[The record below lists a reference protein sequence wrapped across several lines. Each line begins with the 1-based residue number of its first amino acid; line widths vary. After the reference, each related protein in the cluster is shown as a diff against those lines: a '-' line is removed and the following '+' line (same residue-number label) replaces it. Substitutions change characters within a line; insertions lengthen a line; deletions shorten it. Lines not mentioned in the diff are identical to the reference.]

1 MELDKNQRAI
11 QNEYLN
17 TKNDIFICAAA
28 GSGKSTTAIHLAKIT
43 PKHKKMIFV
52 AFNKSIVDELTT
64 KVPDHVTVSTIHSL
78 CYRTLRQNVR
88 LNLKLTESKNFIYC
102 KQKANVEHIRKY
114 NSRMANLFNLAAII
128 NLMKLNLTG
137 PIPEKIT
144 ELADN
149 YGYMV
154 DSKDIENIITVWKHI
169 EKTEKNLNPKKQGM
183 MDFTD
188 MLYFAYTKVKEE
200 DVPKYDVVVVD
211 ECQDINPL
219 QYKMILRLLK
229 PKGRLISVGDDK
241 QLIYGFMGSNLSS
254 FNDMRNRPNT
264 TELPL
269 SVSYRCPKKVVAF
282 ANTILPGTE
291 ALPDAPEGVVK
302 IGSLDEVKNG
312 DYIICR
318 NNAPLIEAFTYLTAK
333 GKRCSIMGKEFGN
346 SLLAITDRVDN
357 INDLNS
363 LLEEKELEL
372 FERGISNPK
381 KSPQYRALHEKVD
394 IIGNLYNFF
403 GSMSAVSDKLNDIYS
418 ESNDIKSNQITLS
431 TIHKSKGLQ
440 ADRIFILNWHLLPS
454 EYATGEQELEQ
465 EKCLQ
470 YVAVTRA
477 KKELIFCE
485 I

>member
-1 MELDKNQRAI
+1 
-11 QNEYLN
+11 
-17 TKNDIFICAAA
+17 
-28 GSGKSTTAIHLAKIT
+28 
-43 PKHKKMIFV
+43 
-52 AFNKSIVDELTT
+52 
-64 KVPDHVTVSTIHSL
+64 
-78 CYRTLRQNVR
+78 
-88 LNLKLTESKNFIYC
+88 
-102 KQKANVEHIRKY
+102 
-114 NSRMANLFNLAAII
+114 
-128 NLMKLNLTG
+128 
-137 PIPEKIT
+137 
-144 ELADN
+144 
-149 YGYMV
+149 
-154 DSKDIENIITVWKHI
+154 
-169 EKTEKNLNPKKQGM
+169 
-183 MDFTD
+183 
-188 MLYFAYTKVKEE
+188 
-200 DVPKYDVVVVD
+200 
-211 ECQDINPL
+211 
-219 QYKMILRLLK
+219 
-229 PKGRLISVGDDK
+229 
-241 QLIYGFMGSNLSS
+241 
-254 FNDMRNRPNT
+254 
-264 TELPL
+264 
-269 SVSYRCPKKVVAF
+269 
-282 ANTILPGTE
+282 
-291 ALPDAPEGVVK
+291 
-302 IGSLDEVKNG
+302 
-312 DYIICR
+312 
-318 NNAPLIEAFTYLTAK
+318 
-333 GKRCSIMGKEFGN
+333 MGKEFGN